1 MYKVVKRD
9 GAIVDFQ
16 ISKITDAIT
25 KAFKALEKQYHPSV
39 IELIALHVT
48 ADFEDK
54 ITDGQITVESIQDS
68 VEKVLSESGYADVAK
83 AYILYRKQREKV
95 RNVNSALLN
104 YKELINDYLQIND
117 WRVKENSTVTYS
129 VGGLILSNSG
139 AITANY
145 WLSEVYDEE
154 IARAHRSAAIH
165 LHDLSML
172 TGYCAGWSLKQLIQE
187 GLGGVPG
194 KITSAPAQHL
204 STLCNQMVNFLGIM
218 QNEWAGA
225 QAFSSF
231 DTYLAP
237 FVKIDNLS
245 QKEVKQCVQSFI
257 YGVNTPSRWGTQ
269 APFSNVTLDWTVP
282 KDLANLPAIVGGK
295 ELDFTYGDCQK
306 EMDMVNKAFIEIMI
320 EGDANGRG
328 FQYPIPTYS
337 ITSDFDWSET
347 ENNKLLFEMTAK
359 YGTPYFSNY
368 INSDMEPNDVR
379 SMCCRLR
386 LDLRELRKKSGGF
399 FGSGESTGSVGVV
412 TINMPRI
419 AYLSKDE
426 KEFYSRLDALMDLSA
441 RSLKTKRTVITRL
454 LEQGLY
460 PYTKRY
466 LGTFDNHFSTIGL
479 IGMNEVGLNANW
491 LKADLTDPKV
501 QRFTTEVLNHMRE
514 RLSDYQEKYGDLYN
528 LEATPA
534 ESTTYR
540 FAKHDKELYPD
551 IITANM
557 NGTPYYTNSSHLPV
571 GYTEDIFSALDIQD
585 ELQTLYTSGTVF
597 HAFLGEKLPD
607 WKAAASLVRKIAEN
621 YKLPYYTMSPTY
633 SVCRDHG
640 YLTGEQYKC
649 PICGK
654 TTEVYSRITGYY
666 RPVQNWNDGKAQEFK
681 DRRVYNIGH
690 STLTHVG
697 PRPSIQD
704 AAMEAAS
711 EPACCAPVE
720 PVMQPE
726 APAVQDG
733 TVKALLFKT
742 PTCPNCKAAMAL
754 LDRAQ
759 VPYEALNAN
768 EEADLSRQYE
778 VRQAPTLVVID
789 GDTVEKFRGV
799 SEIKG
804 WLMHRA

>member
-1 MYKVVKRD
+1 MYQVIKRD
-9 GAIVDFQ
+9 GQIAEFS
-16 ISKITDAIT
+16 ISKISAAIT
-25 KAFKALEKQYHPSV
+25 KAFEALDKQYHPSV
-39 IELIALHVT
+39 IELLSLHVT
-48 ADFEDK
+48 SDFESK
-54 ITDGQITVESIQDS
+54 IKDGKIAVEEIQDS

-95 RNVNSALLN
+95 RNINSTLLDYRDLVDN
-104 YKELINDYLQIND
+104 YLQIND

-145 WLSEVYDEE
+145 WLTEIYDQE
-154 IARAHRSAAIH
+154 IAEAHRSAAIH

-194 KITSAPAQHL
+194 KITSSPASHL

-237 FVKIDNLS
+237 FVKVDNLT

-269 APFSNVTLDWTVP
+269 APFSNITLDWTVP
-282 KDLANLPAIVGGK
+282 KDLENLPAIVGGK
-295 ELDFTYGDCQK
+295 EMDFTYGDCKK
-306 EMDMVNKAFIEIMI
+306 EMDMVNKAFIEVMI

-337 ITSDFDWSET
+337 ITRDFDWSET

-368 INSDMEPNDVR
+368 INSDMEPSDVR

-399 FGSGESTGSVGVV
+399 FGSGESTSSVGVV

-419 AYLSKDE
+419 AYLAKDE
-426 KEFYSRLDALMDLSA
+426 QDFYARLDKLMDIAA
-441 RSLKTKRTVITRL
+441 RSLKTKRTVITKL
-454 LEQGLY
+454 LDAGLY

-466 LGTFDNHFSTIGL
+466 LGTFANHFSTIGL

-491 LKADLTDPKV
+491 LRKDLTHPETQKFS
-501 QRFTTEVLNHMRE
+501 REVLNHMRE

-540 FAKHDKELYPD
+540 FAKHDKAKYPD

-585 ELQTLYTSGTVF
+585 DLQTLYTSGTVF

-607 WKAAASLVRKIAEN
+607 WRAAANLVRKIAEN

-633 SVCRDHG
+633 SVCKDHG
-640 YLTGEQYKC
+640 YITGEHYTC
-649 PICGK
+649 PICGNK
-654 TTEVYSRITGYY
+654 TEVYSRITGYY

-681 DRRVYNIGH
+681 DRKVYNIGR
-690 STLTHVG
+690 STLRHVG
-697 PRPSIQD
+697 PNPAPQD
-704 AAMEAAS
+704 EEALNAAVNAAVEAA
-711 EPACCAPVE
+711 EEAVC
-720 PVMQPE
+720 E
-726 APAVQDG
+726 APEQNSSIF
-733 TVKALLFKT
+733 LFKT
-742 PTCPNCKAAMAL
+742 PTCPNCKLATAL
-754 LDRAQ
+754 LEKAG
-759 VPYEALNAN
+759 VSFTALNAN
-768 EEADLSRQYE
+768 EEKELVE
-778 VRQAPTLVVID
+778 KFGIKQAPTLVLVN
-789 GDTVEKFRGV
+789 GESFEKFRGV
-799 SEIKG
+799 SDIKG
-804 WLMHRA
+804 WLMHKGA